1 MLYSVDSKAKR
12 FAVPRFLKK
21 SAVVVLC
28 MFVLTLSGGI
38 SAQAQSAGGAAIA
51 QGFVVDGALDN
62 FVTGALVSVKSGS
75 DNTVQLATEKNAT
88 QLVGVVSKTP
98 LVALS
103 NGEAEVQVIING
115 SVSALVSDINGAVK
129 AGDKI
134 TVSPIAGVGMRATA
148 NAQVVGTAQADF
160 DSVSTTAQTIKDTS
174 GNDRTVHLG
183 RVPLQVNVSYY
194 QSETSGL
201 VPPFI
206 QGVANSLAG
215 RPVSLIRILVCTVLL
230 LLAFATSAIVLY
242 TSVRS
247 GIISI
252 GRNPLAAKA
261 IRRGL
266 LQVGLALLLVLGL
279 TLLASYLILTI

>member
-1 MLYSVDSKAKR
+1 MLTAAQRSLRIPIVLAVCLFLLI
-12 FAVPRFLKK
+12 FAG
-21 SAVVVLC
+21 S
-28 MFVLTLSGGI
+28 TTGY
-38 SAQAQSAGGAAIA
+38 AQSTGNAAIA
-51 QGFVVDGALDN
+51 QGFVADGTLDD
-62 FVTGALVSVKSGS
+62 FVTGALVSVKNGG
-75 DNTVQLATEKNAT
+75 NNAVELANEENAT

-115 SVSALVSDINGAVK
+115 TVSALVSDINGAVK

-148 NAQVVGTAQADF
+148 NAQVVGTAQADL
-160 DSVSTTAQTIKDTS
+160 DSVSTTSQTIKDSS
-174 GNDRTVHLG
+174 GDNRTVHLG

-215 RPVSLIRILVCTVLL
+215 RPVSLIRILVCSILL

-261 IRRGL
+261 IRRGI
-266 LQVGLALLLVLGL
+266 LQVGLSLLLVLGL